1 MIDESL
7 IKKHSIGQ
15 DGFTWWLGQVCEAKT
30 WAANYPVVTTDKKAE
45 EELPGFKRR
54 VKVSILGYHTESKEE
69 LKNDELPWAYCLM
82 PTSAG
87 GGSGGFSE
95 SLAFSGGE
103 WVFGFFLDGEDGQQ
117 PVIIGLFDKS
127 AQEDFRNEV
136 PPARYEPFSGYT
148 NQRVVPLGSRKD
160 DENVDKSAS
169 GGADI
174 AVGTTGVKRTG
185 TKTESATYSEN
196 EDTDLNLKGTTAVDK
211 WNEATGDT
219 LVADNS
225 DTRNPMETI
234 EVANLRLSKVM
245 ALCKEYDGYF
255 TDVGRDDIVQ
265 GYVKYEQKRCANK
278 ISEAQKTM
286 MSQAKRAQ
294 EEAMGDAFSNIA
306 TVAPLSKLLSAKVA
320 NNKSINKIINVFNSQ
335 IAAMPSEAMSF
346 VKQSS
351 GRMVSQPP
359 CVVESY
365 TGALLGK
372 TLGGFDSAMT
382 DIMSDANNIMA
393 TVDKAG
399 SLAQMGL
406 GAAKA
411 LQSGG
416 IGGLAKGLL
425 GGGASSLLTGG
436 LNALGGISIPIDG
449 LPKFKSSYKKLF
461 VGHKP
466 LPPPEVKRRNISKG
480 GAAIAPTMAKM
491 GGAIESFANSSSAL
505 TQLSSGI
512 SNFTQ
517 NNSIF
522 STAVNLAGDHIGD
535 LGGLGAVTDV
545 LSKAKNL
552 QSFKDLPGT
561 IGDSVFESTKTMLDG
576 GATLDAALQ
585 AADVIYPG
593 SGSLVKGA
601 FEAQKLISR
610 DSGGGCETGPSLN
623 GPPLVEIYGGGGTGA
638 TANAVVGK
646 SGSILAIQMT
656 RPGKGYQTPP
666 FVVVNDP
673 SGLGRGCIAHAHLS
687 NAELRTT
694 GSSGVIEI
702 TIDSA
707 GVGYIATPDGSV
719 GGQGISFAK
728 AGDTVI
734 KDKQGNYYAFE
745 PGTGIKI
752 PPGGVVYLPAGTK
765 CQVPTSTIKTDGES
779 VLGDTSSRVVNYAA
793 IRFMHTFDTNSGDV
807 IIPGPQGAEGKNKPG
822 FGAGNDLKRA
832 KEEGYSDADIRFFLE
847 GDPNRGKQGYFVT
860 RMNGAI
866 GRNMQKLLDNPKW
879 GQLPVMSSGGKNPG
893 RIKSLQIDLKKGF
906 KGYSKVTDGSRL
918 GAGPVLSLRD
928 AVTDRKISNVLER
941 QTGIWLNVNAD
952 LGGNTEII
960 DMFKQAELVNIEGRT
975 EEFGKFGTAGRRT
988 WAQTRQEVGA
998 QSDSN
1003 LSGGG
1008 LVKNIL
1014 GEQYR
1019 TLDPWRADLAD
1030 GTRLTFRGAYN
1041 HNTGLTKEQMA
1052 KPYDLSLN
1060 NYRYFVFDY
1069 VVEVYSTPF
1078 GYSYA
1083 AGNLDPVKT
1092 KWYKLIDIKYV
1103 TGTED
1108 WFNGETVLKRCQDKA
1123 GRLYELNIKVC
1134 TYDDETTE
1142 AIGQGL
1148 ATNSEGFELVKTPLP
1163 CAPKIT
1169 KDKWA
1174 DYRPTRWYREK
1185 NGERSFTEQEGHIPG
1200 TERNILVRE
1209 IVKVYNEY
1217 GDKDKARLTDF
1228 HNAEPYKYARKYVD
1242 KKGLSA
1248 QVEGY
1253 LRYLKQMTK
1262 GISCETEEYTVP
1274 GSTGQSSLPII
1285 YENLSGLRKHSNT
1298 RLEYD
1303 DNPTGGF
1310 DVNGAFTIESTTGGV
1325 TATFNQDGTKL
1336 DVNGTGTVTLKYNWN
1351 DIPGYKSKALDSITI
1366 SGTKWTQADVR
1377 RGTEIHTI
1385 KVNSVSKPATKKT
1398 RAKKITPLSQE
1409 EYTKYRN
1416 NLNQKPHPAAF
1427 ACLKK
1432 DIWKGFIAG
1441 ARKAGPIVKEEHY
1454 CEWATQFVDEVR
1466 KVFRPTTT
1474 IGYEL
1479 PCGGEITAPSETP
1492 TPPPT
1497 AGTPTVLKV
1506 KDVII
1511 GPCGSGYNPGD
1522 SVMINGIP
1530 CEPLLGPNGEI
1541 LGLNRP
1547 NITGLVDYPVINIES
1562 EFGSGA
1568 DIECTLEVDDT
1579 PPDGGL
1585 LPSQMVEVIDCVGKN
1600 IFIKES

>member
-7 IKKHSIGQ
+7 LKKHSIGK
-15 DGFTWWLGQVCEAKT
+15 DGFSWWLGQVCEAKT
-30 WAANYPVVTTDKKAE
+30 WVANYPVVTTDKKAE
-45 EELPGFKRR
+45 DELPGFKRR
-54 VKVSILGYHTESKEE
+54 VKVSILGYHTENKDE

-127 AQEDFRNEV
+127 AQEDFRNEI
-136 PPARYEPFSGYT
+136 PPARYTPFSGYT
-148 NQRVVPLGSRKD
+148 NQKVVPLGSRKPD
-160 DENVDKSAS
+160 DNVDKQAS

-174 AVGTTGVKRTG
+174 SVGNTGVKRTG
-185 TKTESATYSEN
+185 NQTKSATYSEN
-196 EDTDLNLKGTTAVDK
+196 EDTDLNLKGSKARHD
-211 WNEATGDT
+211 WDSATGDIE
-219 LVADNS
+219 VANNS
-225 DTRNPMETI
+225 DTKDPLASIET
-234 EVANLRLSKVM
+234 ANLRLSKVM
-245 ALCKEYDGYF
+245 SLCKEVDGYF
-255 TDVGRDDIVQ
+255 TDIGRDDIVQ
-265 GYVKYEQKRCANK
+265 GYAKYEKKRTASI
-278 ISEAQKTM
+278 ISTAQKTM

-306 TVAPLSKLLSAKVA
+306 TVAPLSKMLSAAVA
-320 NNKSINKIINVFNSQ
+320 NDKAINKLINVFNSQ
-335 IAAMPSEAMSF
+335 MSALPSQALNF
-346 VKQSS
+346 VEESS

-382 DIMSDANNIMA
+382 DIMSDANNVMA
-393 TVDKAG
+393 TVDTAG
-399 SLAQMGL
+399 SLAKMGL
-406 GAAKA
+406 GAAKS
-411 LQSGG
+411 LMSGG
-416 IGGLAKGLL
+416 GVG
-425 GGGASSLLTGG
+425 SLLTSG
-436 LNALGGISIPIDG
+436 LNALGGISIPLEG
-449 LPKFKSSYKKLF
+449 LPKFTSKYKKLF
-461 VGHKP
+461 VGQKP
-466 LPPPEVKRRNISKG
+466 LPSPDVKRRSILNG
-480 GAAIAPTMAKM
+480 NGAIAPTMSKM
-491 GGAIESFANSSSAL
+491 GGVLENFASSTSAL
-505 TQLSSGI
+505 SQLSSGI

-522 STAVNLAGDHIGD
+522 DTAVSLAGDHIDD
-535 LGGLGAVTDV
+535 LGGLGTVVDV
-545 LSKAKNL
+545 LDKARNIK
-552 QSFKDLPGT
+552 SFSDLPGT
-561 IGDSVFESTKTMLDG
+561 IGDSVLESTKTMLDG
-576 GATLDAALQ
+576 GATMDAALM
-585 AADVIYPG
+585 AADLIYPG
-593 SGSLVKGA
+593 SGTIVKTA
-601 FEAQKLISR
+601 FEAHKLLSR
-610 DSGGGCETGPSLN
+610 DSSGGCETGPSLN

-673 SGLGRGCIAHAHLS
+673 SGKGRGCIAHAHLS
-687 NAELRTT
+687 NEELRRL
-694 GSSGVIEI
+694 GSSGVVEI
-702 TIDSA
+702 TIDNA
-707 GVGYIATPDGSV
+707 GVGYIGVPDGSV
-719 GGQGISFAK
+719 GGQGVSFAD

-734 KDKQGNYYAFE
+734 KDKQGNYYSFE
-745 PGTGIKI
+745 PGTGVKI

-765 CQVPTSTIKTDGES
+765 CQLPTSAMTTDGAS
-779 VLGDTSSRVVNYAA
+779 ILGDASSRVVNYAA
-793 IRFMHTFDTNSGDV
+793 IRMMHNFDVSGGN
-807 IIPGPQGAEGKNKPG
+807 IIPGNQGAEGSNKPG
-822 FGAGNDLKRA
+822 FGKGIDYSRA

-847 GDPNRGKQGYFVT
+847 GDPKRGQQSYFVT

-866 GRNMQKLLDNPKW
+866 GRNMQKLLDDPKW
-879 GQLPVMSSGGKNPG
+879 GQLPVLSSGGKKPG
-893 RIKSLQIDLKKGF
+893 KIKSLQIDLKKGF
-906 KGYSKVTDGSRL
+906 KGYAKVTDGSRL

-941 QTGIWLNVNAD
+941 QTGNWLNINAD
-952 LGGNTEII
+952 LGGNVEII
-960 DMFKQAELVNIEGRT
+960 DLFKAQETRSVEGVT
-975 EEFGKFGTAGRRT
+975 EDFGRFGTAGSRT

-1003 LSGGG
+1003 ISGGG
-1008 LVKNIL
+1008 LVKNVL

-1019 TLDPWRADLAD
+1019 TLDPWRADIAD
-1030 GTRLTFRGAYN
+1030 GTRLKFRGVYN
-1041 HNTGLTKEQMA
+1041 HNTAMTAEQFA
-1052 KPYDLSLN
+1052 DPYNIQKN
-1060 NYRYFVFDY
+1060 NYRYFIFEY
-1069 VVEVYSTPF
+1069 EVEVYSTPF

-1083 AGNLDPVKT
+1083 AGSLDPVKT
-1092 KWYKLIDIKYV
+1092 KWYKLIDIKYI
-1103 TGTED
+1103 TGSED
-1108 WFNGETVLKRCQDKA
+1108 FFNGETVVKRCRDKA

-1134 TYDDETTE
+1134 TYDDDSVE

-1163 CAPKIT
+1163 CKPKIT
-1169 KDKWA
+1169 KDQWA

-1185 NGERSFTEQEGHIPG
+1185 NGERTMSEQEGHIPG
-1200 TERNILVRE
+1200 TERNQLIRE
-1209 IVKVYNEY
+1209 IVKVYNEV
-1217 GDKDKARLTDF
+1217 GDKDKARKTDF
-1228 HNAEPYKYARKYVD
+1228 HNAEPYKYARRYVD
-1242 KKGLSA
+1242 KKGMSA

-1262 GISCETEEYTVP
+1262 GIGCEDEEYTVP
-1274 GSTGQSSLPII
+1274 ASKGQSSLPIV

-1325 TATFNQDGTKL
+1325 TAKFNQDGTKL

-1377 RGTEIHTI
+1377 RGTEVHTI

-1398 RAKKITPLSQE
+1398 RAKKITPISEE

-1416 NLNQKPHPAAF
+1416 NLNQKPHPGAF

-1432 DIWKGFIAG
+1432 DIWKGFIEA
-1441 ARKAGPIVKEEHY
+1441 ARSGGPIVKEEHY
-1454 CEWATQFVDEVR
+1454 CEWATQYVDEVR
-1466 KVFRPTTT
+1466 KVFRPTKI

-1479 PCGGEITAPSETP
+1479 PCGGEITAPTETP
-1492 TPPPT
+1492 TAPAT
-1497 AGTPTVLKV
+1497 QGTPTVLKV
-1506 KDVII
+1506 KDIVI
-1511 GPCGSGYNPGD
+1511 GPCGSGYNKGD
-1522 SVMINGIP
+1522 KVNINGIP
-1530 CEPLLGPNGEI
+1530 CDPMLGPNGEI
-1541 LGLNRP
+1541 LGIERP
-1547 NITGLVDYPVINIES
+1547 PITGLVDYPVINIES